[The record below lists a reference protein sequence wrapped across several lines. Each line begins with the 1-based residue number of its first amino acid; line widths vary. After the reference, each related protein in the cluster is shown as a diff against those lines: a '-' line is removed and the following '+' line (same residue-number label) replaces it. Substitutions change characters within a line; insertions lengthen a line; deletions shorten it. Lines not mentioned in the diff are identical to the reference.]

1 MGEFDVEKLKR
12 LFHYVAWKAGRRD
25 WFGATKL
32 YKVLWFAD
40 ARQYV
45 LTGRSM
51 TGEVYV
57 REKHGPI
64 PRHAMQVRAQLEKA
78 KAIRVTK
85 EGKLTRIVALT
96 KPDMT
101 FHFTPEELKV
111 VDYWIDHID
120 GDHTAGSISEES
132 HDFAWQ
138 IAKTGEE
145 LPLNAIFANRIREPT
160 DKEMEKFRQ
169 RAKTLGLL

>member
-1 MGEFDVEKLKR
+1 MQYDPEKLKR

-25 WFGATKL
+25 WFGAPKL

-45 LTGRSM
+45 LTGKSI
-51 TGEVYV
+51 TGETYI

-64 PRHAMQVRAQLEKA
+64 PRHALQIRAQLEAA
-78 KAIRVTK
+78 KAVRITK
-85 EGKLTRIVALT
+85 EGTLTRIVALT
-96 KPDMT
+96 TPDVKT
-101 FHFTPEELKV
+101 LFTPEELKV
-111 VDYWIDHID
+111 VDYWIDHIAN
-120 GDHTAGSISEES
+120 DHTAASISDKS
-132 HDFAWQ
+132 HDYAWE

-160 DKEMEKFRQ
+160 DTEMEKFRQ
-169 RAKTLGLL
+169 RAKSLGLL